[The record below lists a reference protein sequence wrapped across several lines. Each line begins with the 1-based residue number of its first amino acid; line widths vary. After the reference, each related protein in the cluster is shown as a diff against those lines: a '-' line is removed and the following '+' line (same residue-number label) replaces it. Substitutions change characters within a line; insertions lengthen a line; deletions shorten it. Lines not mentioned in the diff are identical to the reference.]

1 MPKHWWLL
9 VGDNPD
15 KTKHEENLRIVIEQ
29 AGGEVLFFGFDPS
42 KRNPDKPNAASK
54 DWYALVDTEK
64 VRRPDDLGKALRARG
79 AAKVLLSVDEP
90 DDWPEAS

>member
-15 KTKHEENLRIVIEQ
+15 KKKHEENLRNVIEQ
-29 AGGEVLFFGFDPS
+29 AGGEVLFIGFDPS

-54 DWYALVDTEK
+54 SRNEPLVAIWPGC
-64 VRRPDDLGKALRARG
+64 RRGK
-79 AAKVLLSVDEP
+79 
-90 DDWPEAS
+90 